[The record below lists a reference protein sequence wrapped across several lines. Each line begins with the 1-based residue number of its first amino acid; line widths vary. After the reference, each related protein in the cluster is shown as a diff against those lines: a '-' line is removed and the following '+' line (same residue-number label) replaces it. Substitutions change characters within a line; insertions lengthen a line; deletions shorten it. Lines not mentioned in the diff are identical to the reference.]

1 VETDIYSVAW
11 KILEEKIAKS
21 RRQSISKAD
30 LMEWQLRALEAAVDR
45 FRLEAA
51 YAEMQRGQQEEA

>member
-1 VETDIYSVAW
+1 MPDIYSVAW
-11 KILEEKIAKS
+11 KILEEKITKS

-45 FRLEAA
+45 FCLEAV
-51 YAEMQRGQQEEA
+51 YAEMQHGQQEKT